1 MLSDAHGIVENIVSL
16 DRFRPRRA
24 LNALRLVEG
33 YWSAL
38 RADGDVPKRSQVHPR
53 ALTDVLA
60 HVFILERVA
69 PGVAR
74 FRVAGAQLTKLAGM
88 EVRGMPMSA
97 FFRTT
102 GRHSITTALEACFD
116 RPAVVEASVSARSL
130 KLGPEAHGQMILL
143 PMRSDL
149 GGVNR
154 ILGAIQMSDR
164 LVSKAYRLTLNTCQI
179 KPLYQHSA
187 PRLAPKRPLP
197 ASNAPLS
204 RQHRLQLVYSSDHR

>member
-1 MLSDAHGIVENIVSL
+1 MSDTRGIVENIVSL
-16 DRFRPRRA
+16 DRFRPRRKM
-24 LNALRLVEG
+24 NALRLVEG

-38 RADGDVPKRSQVHPR
+38 RTGGDLPKRSQVHPR

-116 RPAVVEASVSARSL
+116 RPAVVEASLSARSL
-130 KLGPEAHGQMILL
+130 KLGPEVDGQMILL
-143 PMRSDL
+143 PMQSDL
-149 GGVNR
+149 GGVSR

-164 LVSKAYRLTLNTCQI
+164 LVSKAYRMTLNTCEI
-179 KPLYQHSA
+179 KSIYPNPMPRPGPRTPIAARDTRAVVRQRLELVHSA
-187 PRLAPKRPLP
+187 DPR
-197 ASNAPLS
+197 
-204 RQHRLQLVYSSDHR
+204 